1 MPSRT
6 IASLAHGLSAA
17 IDLDAAFI
25 PSVEADGLLPLAG
38 AVANSRAP
46 MRVVGTEDAVTPPLL
61 GDEYLT
67 TVSFKA
73 REAYLPEC
81 LMGAMDER

>member
-6 IASLAHGLSAA
+6 IASLAHGFSAA
-17 IDLDAAFI
+17 IDLDAAFV

-38 AVANSRAP
+38 AVAKLRAP
-46 MRVVGTEDAVTPPLL
+46 MLVVDAEGAVTPPLL
-61 GDEYLT
+61 GDAYLT
-67 TVSFKA
+67 TGSFIA